1 MKTRLSRRAFLK
13 QAGLMPLVSRL
24 ASPSSLSLLWSSQA
38 AAGGINPESILSLFG
53 LVRMAYPHNVLT
65 DVYYQ
70 SVVSALLDEAGS
82 SLETADMIGNAMQE
96 LDNKA
101 GGNWS
106 DASADMQMKAVNAI
120 SATPFFAKL
129 KHAAVMNLYNDH
141 AVWEKF
147 GYQGEAFSKGGYIH
161 RGFDDLAWLPNPPEA
176 ASPSMGG
183 Q

>member
-1 MKTRLSRRAFLK
+1 
-13 QAGLMPLVSRL
+13 MPLVTRL
-24 ASPSSLSLLWSSQA
+24 ALPSSLSLLWSSQV

-65 DVYYQ
+65 DVHYQ
-70 SVVSALLDEAGS
+70 SVVSALLDEAS
-82 SLETADMIGNAMQE
+82 NSLETAEMIGNAMQE
-96 LDNKA
+96 LNNRA
-101 GGNWS
+101 GGKWS
-106 DASADMQMKAVNAI
+106 DASPDQQMKAVNAI
-120 SATPFFAKL
+120 SSTPFFGKV

-161 RGFDDLAWLPNPPEA
+161 RGFNDLAWLPNPPED
-176 ASPSMGG
+176 ASPGMGG